1 MVRLGMM
8 AAVLAT
14 AALLGSNAEACERH
28 AAAARAA
35 ANAPT
40 AAAQAP
46 SPAAA
51 SEARTSVQAL
61 PLDARA
67 HEALVQAGQKLLAA
81 KCDCESKADCTCK
94 KGQCKCSKC
103 RGRHDVVE
111 SLQEQGTP
119 QAVDAPAGSARN
131 DATAGVLL

>member
-1 MVRLGMM
+1 MVRKGTMG
-8 AAVLAT
+8 AVLLASS
-14 AALLGSNAEACERH
+14 LLGPLSASACEH
-28 AAAARAA
+28 
-35 ANAPT
+35 
-40 AAAQAP
+40 AAQATATP
-46 SPAAA
+46 
-51 SEARTSVQAL
+51 ARTDAATPASQAA
-61 PLDARA
+61 PHEA
-67 HEALVQAGQKLLAA
+67 HGHAALVQAGRALLAA
-81 KCDCESKADCTCK
+81 KCSCDSKADCTCK